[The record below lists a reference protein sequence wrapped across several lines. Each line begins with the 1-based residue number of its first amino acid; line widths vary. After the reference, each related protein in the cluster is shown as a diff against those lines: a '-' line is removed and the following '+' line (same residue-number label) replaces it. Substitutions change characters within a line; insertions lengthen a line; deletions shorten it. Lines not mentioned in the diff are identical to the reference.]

1 MEECPF
7 SYLFF
12 LTVQTVLLFISCHN
26 FFCHHILQYS
36 CVGGS
41 APCFPYVPYLQCDSF
56 ENYVKSSM
64 IKKKSLHIQLRILG
78 FHFRITNS

>member
-12 LTVQTVLLFISCHN
+12 LTIQIVLLLINCHN
-26 FFCHHILQYS
+26 FLCHHILQYS
-36 CVGGS
+36 CVNRS
-41 APCFPYVPYLQCDSF
+41 ALCFPYVPYLQQDSF

-64 IKKKSLHIQLRILG
+64 IKKNKFAHRAEDP
-78 FHFRITNS
+78 